1 MMAPSYIKVL
11 FIVLS
16 LVAVLLLPINRI
28 IEVKSLPTHR
38 DSATLHAGVTELH
51 YILVIPFVRVQIINF
66 LFEEGG
72 NGWVGVSGRGVSL
85 GWFDRRFYC
94 MCSCVWK
101 CVKCAF
107 KGSGCPLL
115 FILTYVIP
123 DPLIVDFLDWFSC
136 TVKVAIYLFSTCRSI
151 FPGTCNAHSNVVF
164 PSFHPLLFAVCCLQ
178 SGCVCRCIGQSR
190 VPGMRLGI
198 LSQ

>member
-1 MMAPSYIKVL
+1 
-11 FIVLS
+11 
-16 LVAVLLLPINRI
+16 
-28 IEVKSLPTHR
+28 
-38 DSATLHAGVTELH
+38 
-51 YILVIPFVRVQIINF
+51 
-66 LFEEGG
+66 
-72 NGWVGVSGRGVSL
+72 
-85 GWFDRRFYC
+85 

-115 FILTYVIP
+115 FILMYVIL
-123 DPLIVDFLDWFSC
+123 DPLIVGFLDWFSC

-198 LSQ
+198 LSQWIVMESVGLTFLLRLWLQGNIRRSGRSTVERGVAVWGVNRWYVRFKVVTRWS